1 MEINTSKKARYR
13 EMSGIGEN
21 MEEIRTNLSK
31 EDVVRNMLEIA
42 FYLAQ
47 RGEDVNEIDIKV
59 KDLNMHFEAWMDDA
73 E

>member
-1 MEINTSKKARYR
+1 
-13 EMSGIGEN
+13 MSGIGEN